1 MSLLKKTHYICIKKI
16 NKKSTRNSKNPKL
29 FSKKKKKKP
38 KTNENKRREKLKHH
52 KINAKIIINVL
63 KSEHWPVGIL
73 VQTSE
78 SFCSTFP
85 LIFSL
90 HFGEIEFWWA

>member
-1 MSLLKKTHYICIKKI
+1 MSLLKKTHYICIKKK

-29 FSKKKKKKP
+29 FSKKKKNP
-38 KTNENKRREKLKHH
+38 KLIKRKEKLKHH